1 MAWTTAQRDE
11 PRDDCIPAMITSLP
25 SNLSTYV
32 ILVCLLTCVK
42 YLLVTSSPDQLYRS
56 TDFDVHRNWLAVTR
70 HLPLDQWYYDDAG
83 GTTVHTLDYPPGFAY
98 FEYVLSNNPIT
109 TYLLSRGWLDER
121 CLALLGD
128 DDNAPSDACVKFQ
141 RTTVLISDAVL
152 YVGAWLAAHAVN
164 PNNGQKAFVAAV
176 LVCANPGL
184 FLLDHIHFQYN
195 AMLLGILLLSIWSLA
210 RGAAASALDSPKEV
224 LKWDL
229 LGAFFYSILLGMKHL
244 FLLLGPLYFVY
255 LLRHTCFV
263 PTKTTK
269 KRSPTFSLG
278 RFTLLALV
286 TGTTLILP
294 YVPILLATESGLGTD
309 QLLQIFRRLFP
320 YQRGLVHSYW
330 AANVWAVYVFADK
343 CIRFVLGR
351 LGLAPSIHLPDVPP
365 SVCAILLLIGL
376 LPAMQQCWKA
386 ATAML
391 LQGDMSSSRAAS
403 FFVTAAVYSSLT
415 GFMLSYHCHE
425 KAILTCIIPLTLLAV
440 QSKQS
445 AQLYLRI
452 SSIGH
457 FSILPLLYR
466 PAELGLKTF
475 VYMFFMALSVCI
487 LKIATK
493 DDLASMNAPRKLT
506 NKWDRI
512 GLLGLLMCYLFM
524 ELIHPIFLSS
534 FERLAF
540 LPLLLTSLSCALGL
554 IACWPITFL
563 HLKDAAMC
571 DSERKKM
578 E

>member
-1 MAWTTAQRDE
+1 MK
-11 PRDDCIPAMITSLP
+11 TSLP
-25 SNLSTYV
+25 SDLSTYV
-32 ILVCLLTCVK
+32 ILVCILTCVK
-42 YLLVTSSPDQLYRS
+42 YVPVSSSPDQLYRS

-70 HLPLDQWYYDDAG
+70 HLPLDQWYYDDVG

-98 FEYVLSNNPIT
+98 FEYVLGNNPIT
-109 TYLLSRGWLDER
+109 NSLLSQGWLDER
-121 CLALLGD
+121 CLALLPD
-128 DDNAPSDACVKFQ
+128 HDNTPSDPCVKFQ
-141 RTTVLISDAVL
+141 RMTVLLSDVVL

-195 AMLLGILLLSIWSLA
+195 AMLLGILLLSLWSLA
-210 RGAAASALDSPKEV
+210 RGAAASALNSKEV

-229 LGAFFYSILLGMKHL
+229 LGAFFYSILLGMKHIY
-244 FLLLGPLYFVY
+244 LLLGPLYFVY
-255 LLRHTCFV
+255 LLGHTCFV
-263 PTKTTK
+263 QTKTTK
-269 KRSPTFSLG
+269 KGSPTFSLG
-278 RFTLLALV
+278 RFSALTLV
-286 TGTTLILP
+286 TGTTLVLP
-294 YVPILLATESGLGTD
+294 YVSILLRTKSGLRVD
-309 QLLQIFRRLFP
+309 QFLQIFRRLFP
-320 YQRGLVHSYW
+320 YQRGLVHTYW
-330 AANVWAVYVFADK
+330 AGNVYAVYIFADK
-343 CIRFVLGR
+343 CLRFVLGR
-351 LGLAPSIHLPDVPP
+351 VGLTSIHLPDVPP

-376 LPAMQQCWKA
+376 IPAMRQCWKA

-391 LQGDMSSSRAAS
+391 KGDMSSDRAAS
-403 FFVTAAVYSSLT
+403 FFVAAVVYSSLT

-440 QSKQS
+440 QSKQN

-452 SSIGH
+452 SSLGH
-457 FSILPLLYR
+457 FGILPLLFR

-475 VYMFFMALSVCI
+475 VYISFMALSVWV
-487 LKIATK
+487 LKITTK
-493 DDLASMNAPRKLT
+493 DGLASMNAPRKLT

-512 GLLGLLMCYLFM
+512 GLLVLSLCFIFM

-554 IACWPITFL
+554 IACWPITFMHTSSL
-563 HLKDAAMC
+563 LKDVAMC
-571 DSERKKM
+571 DSERKKV

>member
-1 MAWTTAQRDE
+1 MAWATQRA
-11 PRDDCIPAMITSLP
+11 AMKTSLP
-25 SNLSTYV
+25 SDLSTYV

-70 HLPLDQWYYDDAG
+70 HLPLDQWYYDDVG

-98 FEYVLSNNPIT
+98 FEYVLSNNYVT
-109 TYLLSRGWLDER
+109 NALLSRGWLDER

-128 DDNAPSDACVKFQ
+128 DDNAPSDSCVKFQ
-141 RTTVLISDAVL
+141 RMTVLLGDVVL
-152 YVGAWLAAHAVN
+152 YVGAWLSAHAVN
-164 PNNGQKAFVAAV
+164 PNDGQKAFVAAV
-176 LVCANPGL
+176 LVCANPAL

-195 AMLLGILLLSIWSLA
+195 AMLLGILLLSMWSLA
-210 RGAAASALDSPKEV
+210 RGAAASALDSSAEV
-224 LKWDL
+224 LKWDV
-229 LGAFFYSILLGMKHL
+229 LGALFYSILLGMKHIY
-244 FLLLGPLYFVY
+244 LLLGPLYFVY
-255 LLRHTCFV
+255 LLRHFCFV
-263 PTKTTK
+263 PIKTTK
-269 KRSPTFSLG
+269 KGSPTFSLA
-278 RFTLLALV
+278 RFVVLAMV

-294 YVPILLATESGLGTD
+294 YVPILLATESGLRTD

-320 YQRGLVHSYW
+320 YQRGLVHAYW
-330 AANVWAVYVFADK
+330 AGNVWCIYTFSDK

-351 LGLAPSIHLPDVPP
+351 VGLASSIYLPDVPP
-365 SVCAILLLIGL
+365 SSCAILLLIGL
-376 LPAMQQCWKA
+376 LPAMIMYVWKA

-391 LQGDMSSSRAAS
+391 LQGDMSRSRAAS
-403 FFVTAAVYSSLT
+403 FFVTAVVYSSLT

-425 KAILTCIIPLTLLAV
+425 KAILTCVIPLSLLAV

-452 SSIGH
+452 SSLGH
-457 FSILPLLYR
+457 FGILPLLFR
-466 PAELGLKTF
+466 FVELGLKTF
-475 VYMFFMALSVCI
+475 VYISFMALSVCI

-493 DDLASMNAPRKLT
+493 DELASMNAPRKLT

-512 GLLGLLMCYLFM
+512 GLLVLLLCYLFM